1 MRARHAES
9 SYGLTLQDLKL
20 TVADTG
26 PGPPSPSHP
35 RGLGSRIIDAYA
47 RQLGATLE
55 TKHGD
60 EGYTVTLSVPLAQK
74 Q

>member
-1 MRARHAES
+1 MRADPGGH
-9 SYGLTLQDLKL
+9 LKL

-26 PGPPSPSHP
+26 PGPPSPALP
-35 RGLGSRIIDAYA
+35 AGLGSRIVDAYA

-55 TKHGD
+55 TKRGD